1 MSAAEGGSTLKKF
14 LAVGVAPSVAPAKAG
29 ERVRRAEFDLTSGT
43 IEVPEDAPEG
53 DALEFLEKA
62 GQDPSEWEAVGFK
75 RSEWGNPE
83 DPFVSTRFSFKRRQA
98 GAERPG
104 IEDLLAVIDAHE
116 PDYAPRTGHYTLDA
130 LAVLIGDMQI
140 GQVGAS
146 DDPFEA
152 IKNTL
157 EAIDQAAATAE
168 DLGGADQI
176 LVAWLGDHVEG
187 FVSQGGANSWRTKLT
202 LSEQIR
208 ATRRVMYYAVERLAP
223 WTNELTMAA
232 VPGNHGEA
240 QRIGGKGVTAYSD
253 NHDVEALNAVAEA
266 ISMSGNPDFD
276 HVHFLV
282 PERDEISLAVEVGG
296 ITWGLVHGD
305 KWRNGKQFD
314 WWEQQTF
321 HAGPVAGADVL
332 CAGHWHT
339 FIAMEEGRKTYLQV
353 PTLGTDG
360 MWWAHQHG
368 ARPNPGI
375 VLVPVIDGEIN
386 AIVPIR
392 VGGER

>member
-1 MSAAEGGSTLKKF
+1 MSNESKLRQF
-14 LAVGVAPSVAPAKAG
+14 LAVGAAPGVPKAPAG

-83 DPFVSTRFSFKRRQA
+83 DPFVSTRFTYKRRQ
-98 GAERPG
+98 GGGERVD
-104 IEDLLAVIDAHE
+104 IDDLLAVIDAHE
-116 PDYAPRTGHYTLDA
+116 PSEADETTEPYSMDA
-130 LAVLIGDMQI
+130 LAVLIGDL
-140 GQVGAS
+140 QVGQGIE
-146 DDPFEA
+146 DPFEA
-152 IKNTL
+152 IANTL
-157 EAIDQAAATAE
+157 EAIDRAAAVAE

-187 FVSQGGANSWRTKLT
+187 FVSQGGANVWRTKLT
-202 LSEQIR
+202 LSEQVR
-208 ATRRVMYYAVERLAP
+208 AVRRIMYYAVERLAP
-223 WTNELTMAA
+223 LTNELIMAA

-240 QRIGGKGVTAYSD
+240 QRIGGKGVTTYSD

-266 ISMSGNPDFD
+266 LSLSSNPDFE
-276 HVHFLV
+276 HVHCLV

-332 CAGHWHT
+332 CCGHWHT
-339 FIAMEEGRKTYLQV
+339 FVAMEEGRKTFIQV

-375 VLVPVIDGEIN
+375 VVVPVVDGAIN

-392 VGGER
+392 VEVAR

>member
-1 MSAAEGGSTLKKF
+1 MSDESKLQQF
-14 LAVGVAPSVAPAKAG
+14 LAVGAASGVPKTPAG

-43 IEVPEDAPEG
+43 IEVPEGAPEG

-62 GQDPSEWEAVGFK
+62 GQDPSAWELSGFR
-75 RSEWGNPE
+75 RSEWGDPE
-83 DPFVSTRFSFKRRQA
+83 DPFVSTRFTYRRRE
-98 GAERPG
+98 GTVGRVP
-104 IEDLLAVIDAHE
+104 IDDLLAAIDAHE
-116 PDYAPRTGHYTLDA
+116 PNPGPRTDPYALDA

-152 IKNTL
+152 IENTL
-157 EAIDQAAATAE
+157 EAIDRAAAMAE

-187 FVSQGGANSWRTKLT
+187 FVSQGGANAWRTKLT

-208 ATRRVMYYAVERLAP
+208 AVRRIMYYAVERLAR
-223 WTNELTMAA
+223 WCNELIMAA
-232 VPGNHGEA
+232 VPGNHGDA
-240 QRIGGKGVTAYSD
+240 QRLAGKGVTTYSD

-266 ISMSGNPDFD
+266 ISMSSSPDLN

-305 KWRNGKQFD
+305 KWRNGKQFE

-321 HAGPVAGADVL
+321 HDGPVAGADVL
-332 CAGHWHT
+332 CCGHWHT
-339 FIAMEEGRKTYLQV
+339 FIAMEEGRKTFIQV

-375 VLVPVIDGEIN
+375 VLVPVADGEIS

-392 VGGER
+392 VDGER

>member
-1 MSAAEGGSTLKKF
+1 MSNESKLRQF
-14 LAVGVAPSVAPAKAG
+14 LAVGTAPGVPKAPAG

-53 DALEFLEKA
+53 DALAFLEKA
-62 GQDPSEWEAVGFK
+62 GQDASQWEVSGFK
-75 RSEWGNPE
+75 RSEWGDP
-83 DPFVSTRFSFKRRQA
+83 DAPFVSTRFTYKRREGA
-98 GAERPG
+98 GERVD
-104 IEDLLAVIDAHE
+104 IDDLLAVIDKHE
-116 PDYAPRTGHYTLDA
+116 PAGVERTEAYALDA
-130 LAVLIGDMQI
+130 LVTLIGDMQI
-140 GQVGAS
+140 GQGV

-152 IKNTL
+152 IRNTL
-157 EAIDQAAATAE
+157 EAIDQAVAVAA
-168 DLGGADQI
+168 DLGGAEQI

-187 FVSQGGANSWRTKLT
+187 FVSQGGANVWRTKLT

-208 ATRRVMYYAVERLAP
+208 ATRRVMYYAVEQLAP
-223 WTNELTMAA
+223 WADELIMAA
-232 VPGNHGEA
+232 VPGNHGDA
-240 QRIGGKGVTAYSD
+240 QRIGGKGVTTYTD

-266 ISMSGNPDFD
+266 ISLSGNADFD

-296 ITWGLVHGD
+296 IVWGLVHGD

-321 HAGPVAGADVL
+321 HGGPVAGADVL
-332 CAGHWHT
+332 CCGHWHT
-339 FIAMEEGRKTYLQV
+339 FIAMEEGRKTFIQV

-375 VLVPVIDGEIN
+375 VLVPVVDGAIN
-386 AIVPIR
+386 AIVPLR
-392 VGGER
+392 VGGDR